1 MIDTIQLRLGMRNQ
15 TGEMIEHDT
24 FNSVK
29 NIIRCHYGNIKL
41 STYEDETYLKISYP
55 RHYASSNVY
64 LITSNKECLDF
75 QREFVDTITR
85 KVKEELQDK
94 YSIEGIKRCL
104 EKITLKLIRVDT
116 PFTYRIPEEKEEEE
130 RTFSNYNSV
139 FNLMFEAYEE
149 KNKGNIKIY
158 SDFNGN
164 TEFDID
170 DFQSYIWSDT
180 ENIHAFNQKLQVYNQ
195 DARIREC
202 YTLEEYKK
210 IKKEYPDLP
219 TRIRMEYIKRINR
232 KEFTLEQFANFDLVC
247 EYTLKFYT
255 IILKEFF
262 DEETIQKLK
271 EKNINEL
278 SEMLK
283 KARKRTDFSIRIF
296 IYENK
301 RLIKDYET
309 LRIAI
314 MTTSN
319 NANSG
324 YKLCTTA
331 RDILECLEKQTGRKS
346 FKTFQALFTIAKE
359 LKNEIKKIRKMV
371 AETKKGSKR

>member
-1 MIDTIQLRLGMRNQ
+1 MIDTIKLRLGMKNQ
-15 TGEMIEHDT
+15 TGEMVEYDT
-24 FNSVK
+24 FNYVK
-29 NIIRCHYGNIKL
+29 NIIKWYYGPNIKL
-41 STYEDETYLKISYP
+41 SEQNDETYLKISYP
-55 RHYASSNVY
+55 RYYASSNAY

-75 QREFVDTITR
+75 QREFIDTITR

-94 YSIEGIKRCL
+94 YLIEEIKRCL
-104 EKITLKLIRVDT
+104 EKVTLKLIRVDT
-116 PFTYRIPEEKEEEE
+116 PFTYRIPEEREEE
-130 RTFSNYNSV
+130 RTFSDYNPIL
-139 FNLMFEAYEE
+139 NLMFNAYEE

-158 SDFNGN
+158 SDFDGS
-164 TEFDID
+164 TKFDID

-202 YTLEEYKK
+202 YSLENYKK
-210 IKKEYPDLP
+210 IRKEHPDLP

-232 KEFTLEQFANFDLVC
+232 KEFTLEQFANFDLVR

-262 DEETIQKLK
+262 DEKIIQKLK

-283 KARKRTDFSIRIF
+283 EARKKTNFNIRNF
-296 IYENK
+296 IYEN
-301 RLIKDYET
+301 RSLIKDYET

-314 MTTSN
+314 MITSN
-319 NANSG
+319 SVNSG
-324 YKLCTTA
+324 YKLCSTA
-331 RDILECLEKQTGRKS
+331 KETLEYIEKNTGKKQ
-346 FKTFQALFTIAKE
+346 FKTFQALFAIAKE
-359 LKNEIKKIRKMV
+359 LKSEITKIRKMV